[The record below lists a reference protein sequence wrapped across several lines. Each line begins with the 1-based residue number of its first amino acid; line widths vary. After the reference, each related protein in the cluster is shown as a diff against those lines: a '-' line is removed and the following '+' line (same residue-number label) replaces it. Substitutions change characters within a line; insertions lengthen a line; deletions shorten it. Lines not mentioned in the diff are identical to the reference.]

1 MIIWQK
7 EIGMDGKS
15 FNYLGISTGC
25 IINSLSDDER
35 KKIMLVILHM
45 QQIMN

>member
-1 MIIWQK
+1 M
-7 EIGMDGKS
+7 GKV

-25 IINSLSDDER
+25 ITNNLRMILKE